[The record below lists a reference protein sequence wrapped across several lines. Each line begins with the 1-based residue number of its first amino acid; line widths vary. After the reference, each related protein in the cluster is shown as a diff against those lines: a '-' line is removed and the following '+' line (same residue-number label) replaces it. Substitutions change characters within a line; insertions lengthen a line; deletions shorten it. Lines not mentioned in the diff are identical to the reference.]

1 MSTWITQP
9 ANLLKQSYVQGFVDV
24 SGGDIIAR
32 TGGLHI
38 AGNSY
43 LNNNLIVNG
52 STVLTGLVTIN
63 NDILFNGN
71 VKLATGNLQEQI
83 DELSAQVVSL
93 TQLSN
98 SYQQILNIIYLSLF
112 NVRIYTEPTSLV
124 IQYGVRAPG
133 PLYTQF
139 TTDMNQ
145 QATLPLDE
153 FVE

>member
-24 SGGDIIAR
+24 SGGDIITR
-32 TGGLHI
+32 TGGLVI

-52 STVLTGLVTIN
+52 STVLTGQVTIN
-63 NDILFNGN
+63 NDILFKGN
-71 VKLATGNLQEQI
+71 VKLSTGNLQEQI
-83 DELSAQVVSL
+83 DALSAQVVSL

-112 NVRIYTEPTSLV
+112 NVRIYTEPTYLV
-124 IQYGVRAPG
+124 IQYGVTAPG
-133 PLYTQF
+133 PLYAQF

-153 FVE
+153 FLE